1 MAPEKRQGN
10 QCYLGYV
17 VTLYLLG
24 WLQGLV
30 TFMQLLGWLQGLVT
44 FVQAGREYL
53 LYFHEDECQALSV
66 PSRYAA
72 RFRHMHREFFLD
84 SAAGGLRVLL
94 TLSSTRMVSLR
105 SKDLV
110 SGMALG

>member
-1 MAPEKRQGN
+1 MKVTSWAPTSV
-10 QCYLGYV
+10 LGYV
-17 VTLYLLG
+17 VTVYLLG

-30 TFMQLLGWLQGLVT
+30 TSM
-44 FVQAGREYL
+44 QAGSEYL
-53 LYFHEDECQALSV
+53 LYFHEDECQALSM
-66 PSRYAA
+66 PSQYAE
-72 RFRHMHREFFLD
+72 RFRDMHREFFLD

-94 TLSSTRMVSLR
+94 TQSSTRMVFLR